1 MTVNDI
7 QGDRPLIFSFW
18 DHILAKRDKLTQQQK
33 RQIAKTQKRK
43 ISEQKALA
51 QLGHLSEQREGLIV
65 SRFGEE
71 ADVLDQPSGQTYRC
85 FLRQHLGAP
94 VPGDRITYRLAPNQ
108 QGIIESIAKRQSL
121 LQRPSPH
128 QGVKP
133 VVANI
138 NRVFV
143 LVAPLPDFSAILL
156 DRYLI
161 AIENADIDITI
172 VANKW
177 DLSSEIKKQA
187 IEQQLS
193 LYQQLGYSILKI
205 STKDDIGKSEFIQ
218 AATGHSSILV
228 GQSGV
233 GKSSLINWLFPSES
247 LATKMISENSRLGQ
261 HTTTAS
267 QLFCLSDQTTKNG
280 FIIDSPGIREFG
292 LWHLDINQIA
302 SGFREFRNFLGGCKY
317 RDCKHINEPG
327 CEIIEAVKKGLI
339 FEQRWQ
345 NYKHIL
351 TNNLAKP

>member
-1 MTVNDI
+1 M
-7 QGDRPLIFSFW
+7 
-18 DHILAKRDKLTQQQK
+18 AKRDKLTQQQK
-33 RQIAKTQKRK
+33 RQIARTQKRK
-43 ISEQKALA
+43 NSEQKALA
-51 QLGHLSEQREGLIV
+51 KLGHLGEQRQGLMV
-65 SRFGEE
+65 SRYGEE
-71 ADVLDQPSGQTYRC
+71 ADVLDQQSGQTYRC

-94 VPGDRITYRLAPNQ
+94 VPGDQITFRLAPND
-108 QGIIESIAKRQSL
+108 QGVIESIEERHSL

-128 QGVKP
+128 QGLKP

-177 DLSSEIKKQA
+177 DLSSEIEKQS
-187 IEQQLS
+187 IERQLS
-193 LYQQLGYSILKI
+193 LYQKLGYPILKT
-205 STKDDIGKSEFIQ
+205 STKEDIGKSEFIQ

-267 QLFCLSDQTTKNG
+267 QLFCLSEQSAKNG

-302 SGFREFRNFLGGCKY
+302 SGFREFRDFLGGCKY
-317 RDCKHINEPG
+317 RDCKHTNEPG
-327 CEIIEAVKKGLI
+327 CALIEAVKKGSI

-345 NYKHIL
+345 NYQKIL
-351 TNNLAKP
+351 SNNQANL